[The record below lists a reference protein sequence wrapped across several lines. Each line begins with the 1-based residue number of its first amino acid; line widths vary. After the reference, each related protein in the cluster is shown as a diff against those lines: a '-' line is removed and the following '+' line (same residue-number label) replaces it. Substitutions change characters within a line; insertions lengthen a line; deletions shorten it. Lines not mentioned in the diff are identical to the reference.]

1 MRESCNFCCEPECSS
16 TSNGILV
23 FTALVAFILGL
34 VVGVLS
40 AAGCAK
46 KRCEGCNEE
55 EEFDSAEYVRSLH
68 LDDDDED

>member
-1 MRESCNFCCEPECSS
+1 MREYCNNCCESDSS

-23 FTALVAFILGL
+23 FTALIAFVLGL
-34 VVGVLS
+34 VVGALS

-46 KRCEGCNEE
+46 KHCEGCNEE

-68 LDDDDED
+68 LDDNDED